1 MTNNAR
7 VTIIW
12 IFLYSIEN
20 TEENNKFAGYMV
32 ICPKTCHDCYRMV
45 PVSYRIRFNGLMFEN
60 ILGEVKGDEL
70 SYDTEDELVKTI
82 FDSFS

>member
-1 MTNNAR
+1 MMLGSRVYGYFSIPMQIQRRITNLQVNINLEVMFKFHIEIR
-7 VTIIW
+7 II
-12 IFLYSIEN
+12 
-20 TEENNKFAGYMV
+20 
-32 ICPKTCHDCYRMV
+32 
-45 PVSYRIRFNGLMFEN
+45 RINGSMFEN

>member
-1 MTNNAR
+1 
-7 VTIIW
+7 
-12 IFLYSIEN
+12 
-20 TEENNKFAGYMV
+20 
-32 ICPKTCHDCYRMV
+32 
-45 PVSYRIRFNGLMFEN
+45 MFEN